1 MAFADHGHLEVAGY
15 PAAHA
20 NSLGCLTMRIA
31 RFLDSAGIAHYG
43 IVRDSELEVIDGC
56 LLGSWKPSGITLPLD
71 MTRLL
76 SPVEPANILCLGKNY
91 RAFAGEKNPQFPK
104 QPLLFLK
111 TSTSVIGNSQP
122 ICLPAMAPDQV
133 YFEAELAV
141 VIGRPAR
148 NIVQKDAHEFILGYT
163 VANDVGAKD
172 CQAAD
177 GQWARAKSFDTFC
190 PLGPWIETE
199 LDPGNCRICAR
210 VDGELVQDSNTA
222 LMIFDVAQVVA
233 FLSRCMTLVPGTVIC
248 MGSPGVLR
256 EPRPFLR
263 PDQIVEAEING
274 IGILSNPVKME
285 PSEACLRGGDF

>member
-1 MAFADHGHLEVAGY
+1 MAGH

-31 RFLDSAGIAHYG
+31 RFLDSVGSAHYG
-43 IVRDSELEVIDGC
+43 IVRGSELEVIDGC
-56 LLGSWKPSGITLPLD
+56 LFGSWKPSGIILPLD

-76 SPVEPANILCLGKNY
+76 RPVEPANILCLGKNY
-91 RAFAGEKNPQFPK
+91 RAFAGEINPQFPK

-111 TSTSVIGNSQP
+111 TSTSVIGNGQP
-122 ICLPAMAPDQV
+122 ICLPTMAPDQV

-141 VIGRPAR
+141 IIGRHAR
-148 NIVQKDAHEFILGYT
+148 NVLPKNAHEFILGYT

-172 CQAAD
+172 CQASD

-199 LDPGNCRICAR
+199 LDPGNCRICSR
-210 VDGELVQDSNTA
+210 VDGELVQDSNTV
-222 LMIFDVAQVVA
+222 LMLFDVAQVVA

-248 MGSPGVLR
+248 MGSPSVLR

-263 PDQIVEAEING
+263 PDQVVEAEISG
-274 IGILSNPVKME
+274 IGILSNPVKMQ
-285 PSEACLRGGDF
+285 PS